1 MPGLFAELY
10 RSSLCHMVQKLQAF
24 MSVAN
29 LGTYTLSA
37 KTQFEN
43 AKTQFENARTQFE
56 KSI

>member
-1 MPGLFAELY
+1 MPCLFADLY

-56 KSI
+56 N